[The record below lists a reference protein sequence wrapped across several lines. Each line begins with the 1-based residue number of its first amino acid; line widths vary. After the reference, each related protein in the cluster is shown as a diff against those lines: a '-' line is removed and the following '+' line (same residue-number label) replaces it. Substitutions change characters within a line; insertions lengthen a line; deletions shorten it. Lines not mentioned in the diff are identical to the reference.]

1 MAEGSEMEGSST
13 PSSDSNELSFDSD
26 DSLLPLPPSRR
37 EIEQKSKT
45 QACPPASSSTDVART
60 KRLSPIKKDKEKKDM
75 AKEKEDKPKEKEDK
89 EKEEEDKEGE
99 KKKRKTRHMTKEEK
113 EQIEEMTKIL
123 RQEILREEKESLWEC
138 DLTARF
144 ASTPPQAS

>member
-1 MAEGSEMEGSST
+1 MYRRMTSWTACWLTRMLCVVCPKKGRG
-13 PSSDSNELSFDSD
+13 LRA
-26 DSLLPLPPSRR
+26 LPA
-37 EIEQKSKT
+37 
-45 QACPPASSSTDVART
+45 ACHI
-60 KRLSPIKKDKEKKDM
+60 RLT
-75 AKEKEDKPKEKEDK
+75 
-89 EKEEEDKEGE
+89 EEEDKEGE